1 MRKEWMIMKKRLLML
16 ACVLCLGLITT
27 ACSEETNDADTKQ
40 TASESEGKI
49 EITDE
54 MVVSDIM
61 KKIDLEKCVT
71 LGDYKGIALEKSVM
85 QVTNDD
91 VNNLIQEDLAAYPV
105 DVAGRAAQE
114 GDTVDIDY
122 VGKIDGEEFEGGSD
136 QGALLKLGSGQFI
149 DGFESGLVG
158 ASIGETRVLNLTFP
172 EQYTTEELAGKA
184 VEFTV
189 TVNGIKT
196 PLEEP
201 TDEWVAANIEGYYTV
216 REYKDGLRAKQ
227 AETNE
232 ATAEEQLRYAA
243 WVQVIDGCTVETY
256 PEMLLEYY
264 KNMYIK
270 QSEDYASYYGM
281 SLEEFI
287 ESSDMTKEDF
297 DTSAEEYSKEISA
310 QAMICQAICDKEG
323 FAIGDEI
330 YQTKMAVFLEDYGC
344 TEEELLEYNGRD
356 NVEQTILLEMVCD
369 LVLENANIEEVT
381 E

>member
-1 MRKEWMIMKKRLLML
+1 MKKRLLML

-40 TASESEGKI
+40 TTSESKGKI
-49 EITDE
+49 EITDD
-54 MVVSDIM
+54 MFVSDIM
-61 KKIDLEKCVT
+61 KEINLEKCIT
-71 LGDYKGIALEKSVM
+71 LGNYKGIALEKSVM

-91 VNNLIQEDLAAYPV
+91 VDKLIQEDLAAYPV
-105 DVAGRAAQE
+105 DVTGRAAQD

-172 EQYTTEELAGKA
+172 EQYTEELAGKA

-216 REYKDGLRAKQ
+216 REYKEGLRAKQ

-243 WVQVIDGCTVETY
+243 WVQVIDGCTVEIY
-256 PEMLLEYY
+256 PEILLEYY
-264 KNMYIK
+264 KNAYIE

-287 ESSDMTKEDF
+287 ESSDMTQEDF

-323 FAIGDEI
+323 FAIGDET
-330 YQTKMAVFLEDYGC
+330 YQTKMAVFLENYGC
-344 TEEELLEYNGRD
+344 TEEELMEYNGRD

-369 LVLENANIEEVT
+369 LVLENAIIEEVT

>member
-1 MRKEWMIMKKRLLML
+1 ML

-256 PEMLLEYY
+256 PEMLL
-264 KNMYIK
+264 
-270 QSEDYASYYGM
+270 
-281 SLEEFI
+281 
-287 ESSDMTKEDF
+287 
-297 DTSAEEYSKEISA
+297 
-310 QAMICQAICDKEG
+310 
-323 FAIGDEI
+323 
-330 YQTKMAVFLEDYGC
+330 
-344 TEEELLEYNGRD
+344 
-356 NVEQTILLEMVCD
+356 
-369 LVLENANIEEVT
+369 
-381 E
+381 